1 MLKDSQSPRI
11 LLFVSMC
18 VAVTGFWLSS
28 ASVLYLL
35 ARPLVSPDN
44 GRSLVF
50 DPLAL
55 IEATSILV
63 AAAILCWM
71 PIFVFARRSSEI
83 RQSVLTS
90 ISTWILLSISF
101 FLMVYL
107 MMFKDVIVG
116 RSPEILGYD
125 NYLIFLPI
133 IIPALSILSGL
144 GYFAALR
151 LSHLMTRGRSP
162 VSTFD

>member
-1 MLKDSQSPRI
+1 
-11 LLFVSMC
+11 
-18 VAVTGFWLSS
+18 
-28 ASVLYLL
+28 
-35 ARPLVSPDN
+35 
-44 GRSLVF
+44 
-50 DPLAL
+50 
-55 IEATSILV
+55 
-63 AAAILCWM
+63 M